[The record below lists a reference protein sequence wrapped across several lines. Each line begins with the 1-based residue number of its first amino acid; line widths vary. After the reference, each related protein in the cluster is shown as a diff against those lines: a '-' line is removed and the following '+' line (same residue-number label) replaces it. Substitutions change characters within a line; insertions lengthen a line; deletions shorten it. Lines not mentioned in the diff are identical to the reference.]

1 MNTWNVKKSVTDTWY
16 TVHKHFQQISY
27 TFLVRFSG
35 QFTNAVIALNLKNWY
50 CQRDMEKG
58 IWLLKIHL
66 ISYLMKH
73 TGHKNSQKF
82 LHIPFPLLGDWFKIN
97 AKVINRKTPEVD
109 MVEGEG
115 TELYNIVYVLRWR
128 AKNVWG
134 VLQISVRFKDDQ
146 LMLNLVGCFLFNS
159 AEDRE
164 LQSAYLA
171 IHERRQFIFDHKR

>member
-1 MNTWNVKKSVTDTWY
+1 MNTWNVKNSVTDTRY

-35 QFTNAVIALNLKNWY
+35 QFK
-50 CQRDMEKG
+50 
-58 IWLLKIHL
+58 
-66 ISYLMKH
+66 
-73 TGHKNSQKF
+73 KNSQKL
-82 LHIPFPLLGDWFKIN
+82 LHIPFPLLGDWLKIN
-97 AKVINRKTPEVD
+97 AKVIKRKTPVVD

-146 LMLNLVGCFLFNS
+146 LTLN
-159 AEDRE
+159 
-164 LQSAYLA
+164 
-171 IHERRQFIFDHKR
+171 